1 MNKELFVTII
11 MNDGSILHKAKV
23 GFLDEYGL
31 FGWIIDI
38 NTLKSIIN
46 NQMDKRLLA
55 FSTDYVQ
62 GKIIKQNIRSVSVE
76 I

>member
-38 NTLKSIIN
+38 
-46 NQMDKRLLA
+46 
-55 FSTDYVQ
+55 
-62 GKIIKQNIRSVSVE
+62 
-76 I
+76 

>member
-1 MNKELFVTII
+1 MNMVYSV
-11 MNDGSILHKAKV
+11 GSLI
-23 GFLDEYGL
+23 YN
-31 FGWIIDI
+31 I
-38 NTLKSIIN
+38 LKSIIN

-62 GKIIKQNIRSVSVE
+62 GKIIKQNIKSMNVE